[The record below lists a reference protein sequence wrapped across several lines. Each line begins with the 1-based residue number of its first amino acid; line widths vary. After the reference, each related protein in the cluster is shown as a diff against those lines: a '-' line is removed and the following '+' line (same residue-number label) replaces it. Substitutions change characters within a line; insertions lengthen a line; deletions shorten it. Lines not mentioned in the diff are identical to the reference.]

1 MSRMCRWLAAGM
13 CLLSILSGCAPA
25 PAPSN
30 AAVAK
35 GTESVAPAADDEVR
49 ISELMESSEDGDS
62 KSKDGFATVPPG
74 HKIAVIKASETAEF
88 GTSESGIRIA
98 QMGKHDVDQR
108 ILSIVK
114 DFAVDSDGA
123 HLIWIMAPEF
133 IDSLSD
139 HAGFMA
145 EVKVIVVASNERVTH
160 AAVFPGASPQHQSF
174 IKQIRGLGM
183 STYSA
188 ADDGACFVEVHRPD
202 GIVVGMPGKGLTD

>member
-1 MSRMCRWLAAGM
+1 MSRWVLIGI
-13 CLLSILSGCAPA
+13 CLCLTSSGCAPA
-25 PAPSN
+25 PVPGK

-35 GTESVAPAADDEVR
+35 DPEPVAAAADDEIKV
-49 ISELMESSEDGDS
+49 SELMESPDDGDG

-74 HKIAVIKASETAEF
+74 HKIAVINASETAEF
-88 GTSESGIRIA
+88 GTSESGIRVA

-108 ILSIVK
+108 ILKIVK
-114 DFAVDSDGA
+114 NFAVDSDGA

-139 HAGFMA
+139 REGFIA
-145 EVKVIVVASNERVTH
+145 EVKTIVVTSNERITH
-160 AAVFPGASPQHQSF
+160 AAVFPGTSPQHQSF

-183 STYSA
+183 SAYSA

-202 GIVVGMPGKGLTD
+202 GIVVGMPGKELID